1 MYMVSQKVI
10 KKWVDLLDERY
21 AILNME
27 YSSPSDEAYYKGLIA
42 GINLAGYE
50 VCVED
55 NKTHKILSM

>member
-21 AILNME
+21 IILNME
-27 YSSPSDEAYYKGLIA
+27 QSSPADVAYYEGLIA

-55 NKTHKILSM
+55 DTRHKILPM